1 MLWHEL
7 TIHTTEEAQEMI
19 SNLLYEAGAGG
30 VSIEESGTLNK
41 VRDTR
46 YGELY
51 DQPLN
56 DIPEGEAI
64 IKGYYS
70 DTVSMEAI
78 IEELAPRV
86 EELREFGIDPGK
98 ALISW
103 TTVDEDEW
111 AHAWKQYFKP
121 LRVSERLTIKPTW
134 EEYTPES
141 PEEKIIELD
150 PGMAFGTGTHPTTA
164 LCLRALEKNISGGEE
179 VIDVG
184 TGSGILA
191 VGAML
196 LGAKSVLALDLDP
209 VAVTS
214 AQENV
219 ALNKLQHAITV
230 KESDL
235 LTLLGGA
242 GVADTAAGDMWPSAR
257 PGHTLGENALPADA
271 EQEAE
276 GNLGVTLPVQ
286 IVVANILA
294 EIIVLFTED
303 VYRALKPGGI
313 YITSGIYKDKEG
325 LVAQALTASGFD
337 IIEVSHEEDWVAFTA
352 GKR

>member
-1 MLWHEL
+1 MLWNEL

-56 DIPEGEAI
+56 DIPEGEAV

-70 DTVSMEAI
+70 ENVSMDDVVAEI
-78 IEELAPRV
+78 TPRV

-103 TTVDEDEW
+103 KTVDEDEW

-134 EEYTPES
+134 EEYTPSS
-141 PEEKIIELD
+141 PDEAIIELD

-209 VAVTS
+209 VAVES
-214 AQENV
+214 ARENV
-219 ALNKLQHAITV
+219 ELNRLQDKITV

-235 LTLLGGA
+235 LSLLGGEGA
-242 GVADTAAGDMWPSAR
+242 ADSAAGDMWPSAR
-257 PGHTLGENALPADA
+257 PGHSMSDA
-271 EQEAE
+271 AAVTEPVSQD
-276 GNLGVTLPVQ
+276 NLGVTLPVK

-294 EIIVLFTED
+294 EIIVLFTDD
-303 VYRALKPGGI
+303 VYRALQPGGL

-325 LVAQALTASGFD
+325 LVEQALTKSGFH
-337 IIEVSHEEDWVAFTA
+337 IIEVSREEDWVAFTA

>member
-1 MLWHEL
+1 MLWHEV

-19 SNLLYEAGAGG
+19 SNFLYEAGAGG
-30 VSIEESGTLNK
+30 VSIEESGILGK

-51 DQPLN
+51 DEPLN
-56 DIPEGEAI
+56 DIPEGEAV
-64 IKGYYS
+64 IKGYYAES
-70 DTVSMEAI
+70 VDMDEVIA
-78 IEELAPRV
+78 ELTPRV
-86 EELREFGIDPGK
+86 EELREYGIDPGK

-103 TTVDEDEW
+103 KTVDEEEW

-141 PEEKIIELD
+141 PNEKIIEID

-164 LCLRALEKNISGGEE
+164 LCLRALEKNITGGEE

-196 LGAKSVLALDLDP
+196 LGAGSVLALDLDP
-209 VAVTS
+209 VAVES
-214 AQENV
+214 AVENV
-219 ALNKLQHAITV
+219 ALNRLEESITV

-235 LTLLGGA
+235 LSLLGGEKA
-242 GVADTAAGDMWPSAR
+242 ADTAAGDMWPSAR
-257 PGHTLGENALPADA
+257 PEANAPIQPEVNPAGDS
-271 EQEAE
+271 
-276 GNLGVTLPVQ
+276 LGVTLPVQ

-294 EIIVLFTED
+294 EIIVLFTDD

-325 LVAQALTASGFD
+325 LVSQALTASGFE
-337 IIEVSHEEDWVAFTA
+337 IIEITREEDWVAFTA